1 MSDKHLC
8 SIIAAIEILELS
20 RLAFHNGDQVADCLM
35 EPLLEIKDSKGV
47 RRNVGVI
54 SGQVEACSVEPGPKL
69 VRIGRIEQPP
79 APRFDGANGHT
90 QRVDKA
96 SCPLVC

>member
-8 SIIAAIEILELS
+8 SIIVAIEILEYS
-20 RLAFHNGDQVADCLM
+20 RLAFHNGDQAANCLM
-35 EPLLEIKDSKGV
+35 EPLVEIKDSKGV

-69 VRIGRIEQPP
+69 VRIGRIE
-79 APRFDGANGHT
+79 
-90 QRVDKA
+90 
-96 SCPLVC
+96 